1 MYSMLLHFFSFWSQ
15 TPTLYCQPHLVA
27 WSPRVLGRFNF
38 GSFCWN
44 YFRMRPTQRSSLG
57 REPMASSN
65 SLIQMKSRENGERG
79 NQNQTW
85 ITTRWA
91 EHWGQL
97 QVVFFLS
104 QSYFIYSTRHPIC
117 LSVWMGVFSRI
128 LVACLLLKS
137 RKFMN
142 LQVENLQDLYWK
154 KCILQTIFETL
165 QCYFFLPIYA
175 PKSLILNRI

>member
-1 MYSMLLHFFSFWSQ
+1 MTINGSIKSNKNWLSLTLFTKTDNFLWLCWLLAKNLNSMTHYWNKLHNRKDTIMYSMLLYFFLFWSQ
-15 TPTLYCQPHLVA
+15 TPMLYCQPHHVA
-27 WSPRVLGRFNF
+27 WSPRVLGRSNF

-97 QVVFFLS
+97 QVFFFFL
-104 QSYFIYSTRHPIC
+104 
-117 LSVWMGVFSRI
+117 
-128 LVACLLLKS
+128 
-137 RKFMN
+137 N
-142 LQVENLQDLYWK
+142 
-154 KCILQTIFETL
+154 
-165 QCYFFLPIYA
+165 
-175 PKSLILNRI
+175 LILYTVRDTHLFFCVNGNFF